1 MAFQLDH
8 LHTLV
13 VLVEEGTFE
22 AAAQRLRLSAS
33 AVSQRI
39 KAMEQAAGQVLIQ
52 RLNPVVPTIAGD
64 IVLRHARQV
73 QLLESDVAT
82 ELGAGLQTGGRTSL
96 ALAVNADSLGTW
108 FLDALAAV
116 PEGSGAVF
124 DIYREDQEHTTSL
137 LRSGAVMAAVTSTA
151 EAVQGCS
158 SVRLGS
164 MRYRAVA
171 SPRYVDIW
179 LGGVAGTAGPG
190 TSGFDLAG
198 PDVAGLEVVGLEVA
212 GPGTVGPGIA
222 GFDLAGPD
230 VAGPDVA
237 GPDLAGLDAAPMVN
251 FDRRD
256 DLQHRFLRGIGGRA
270 ADVPRHHIPTSAD
283 FARAVVLGLGWGL
296 LPEQQCLTELGDG
309 RLVELAPGH
318 PIDVVLYWQRWNI
331 ASRLLD
337 QVTDAVG
344 RVAAASLHP

>member
-1 MAFQLDH
+1 MMAFQLDH

-13 VLVEEGTFE
+13 ALVEEGTFE
-22 AAAQRLRLSAS
+22 AAAQRLRLTAS
-33 AVSQRI
+33 AVSQRV

-52 RLNPVVPTIAGD
+52 RVNPVVPTAAGD

-73 QLLESDVAT
+73 QLLEGDVAT
-82 ELGAGLQTGGRTSL
+82 ELGAGLQPGGRTSL
-96 ALAVNADSLGTW
+96 PLAVNADCLGTW

-116 PEGSGAVF
+116 PADSGAVF

-137 LRSGAVMAAVTSTA
+137 LRSGTVMAAVTSTA

-171 SPRYVDIW
+171 SPRFVGAW
-179 LGGVAGTAGPG
+179 LGGVAGTAG
-190 TSGFDLAG
+190 
-198 PDVAGLEVVGLEVA
+198 
-212 GPGTVGPGIA
+212 
-222 GFDLAGPD
+222 
-230 VAGPDVA
+230 
-237 GPDLAGLDAAPMVN
+237 LDTAPMVN

-256 DLQHRFLRGIGGRA
+256 DLQHRFLRNLGGRA
-270 ADVPRHHIPTSAD
+270 TDVPRHHIPTSAD

-337 QVTDAVG
+337 QVTDAVA

>member
-13 VLVEEGTFE
+13 ALVEEGTFE
-22 AAAQRLRLSAS
+22 AAAQRLRLTAS
-33 AVSQRI
+33 AVSQRV

-52 RLNPVVPTIAGD
+52 RVNPVVPTIAGD
-64 IVLRHARQV
+64 VVLRHARQV
-73 QLLESDVAT
+73 QLLEGDVAI

-116 PEGSGAVF
+116 PADSGAVF

-171 SPRYVDIW
+171 SPRFVDAW
-179 LGGVAGTAGPG
+179 LGGVAGPAGPN
-190 TSGFDLAG
+190 
-198 PDVAGLEVVGLEVA
+198 LE
-212 GPGTVGPGIA
+212 
-222 GFDLAGPD
+222 
-230 VAGPDVA
+230 
-237 GPDLAGLDAAPMVN
+237 GLDTAPMVN

-270 ADVPRHHIPTSAD
+270 TDVPRHHIPTSAD

-331 ASRLLD
+331 ASQLLD

>member
-1 MAFQLDH
+1 MMAFQLDH

-13 VLVEEGTFE
+13 ALVEEGTFE
-22 AAAQRLRLSAS
+22 AAAQRLRLTAS
-33 AVSQRI
+33 AVSQRV

-52 RLNPVVPTIAGD
+52 RVNPVVPTIAGD
-64 IVLRHARQV
+64 VVLRHARQV
-73 QLLESDVAT
+73 QLLEGDVAI

-116 PEGSGAVF
+116 PADSGAVF

-158 SVRLGS
+158 SARLGS

-171 SPRYVDIW
+171 SPRFVDAW
-179 LGGVAGTAGPG
+179 LGGVAGPAGPN
-190 TSGFDLAG
+190 
-198 PDVAGLEVVGLEVA
+198 LE
-212 GPGTVGPGIA
+212 
-222 GFDLAGPD
+222 
-230 VAGPDVA
+230 
-237 GPDLAGLDAAPMVN
+237 GLDTAPMVN

-270 ADVPRHHIPTSAD
+270 TDVPRHHIPTSAD

>member
-1 MAFQLDH
+1 MMAFQLDH

-13 VLVEEGTFE
+13 ALVEEGTFE
-22 AAAQRLRLSAS
+22 AAAQRLRLTAS
-33 AVSQRI
+33 AVSQRV

-52 RLNPVVPTIAGD
+52 RVNPVVPTMAGD

-73 QLLESDVAT
+73 QLLEGDVAT
-82 ELGAGLQTGGRTSL
+82 ELGAGLQAGGRTSL

-116 PEGSGAVF
+116 PADSGAVF

-137 LRSGAVMAAVTSTA
+137 LRSGTVMAAVTSTA

-171 SPRYVDIW
+171 SPRFVEAW
-179 LGGVAGTAGPG
+179 LGGVAGSAGLG
-190 TSGFDLAG
+190 LAG
-198 PDVAGLEVVGLEVA
+198 PESAG
-212 GPGTVGPGIA
+212 T
-222 GFDLAGPD
+222 
-230 VAGPDVA
+230 A
-237 GPDLAGLDAAPMVN
+237 GPDLAGLDTAPMVN

-270 ADVPRHHIPTSAD
+270 TDVPRHHIPTSAD

-337 QVTDAVG
+337 QVTDAVT

>member
-1 MAFQLDH
+1 MMAFQLEH

-13 VLVEEGTFE
+13 ALVEEGTFE
-22 AAAQRLRLSAS
+22 AAAQRLRLTAS
-33 AVSQRI
+33 AVSQRV

-52 RLNPVVPTIAGD
+52 RVNPVIPTAAGD

-73 QLLESDVAT
+73 QLLEGDVAT
-82 ELGAGLQTGGRTSL
+82 ALGAGLQPGRHTSL
-96 ALAVNADSLGTW
+96 PLAVNADSLGTW

-116 PEGSGAVF
+116 PADCGAVF
-124 DIYREDQEHTTSL
+124 DIYREDQEHTASL
-137 LRSGAVMAAVTSTA
+137 LRSGTVMAAVTSTA

-171 SPRYVDIW
+171 SPRFVGAW
-179 LGGVAGTAGPG
+179 LGGVAGTAGLD
-190 TSGFDLAG
+190 T
-198 PDVAGLEVVGLEVA
+198 
-212 GPGTVGPGIA
+212 
-222 GFDLAGPD
+222 
-230 VAGPDVA
+230 
-237 GPDLAGLDAAPMVN
+237 AGLDTAGLDTAGLDTAGLDTAGLDTAPMVN

-270 ADVPRHHIPTSAD
+270 TDVPRHHIPTSAD

>member
-13 VLVEEGTFE
+13 ALVEEGTFE
-22 AAAQRLRLSAS
+22 AAAQRLRVTAS
-33 AVSQRI
+33 AVSQRV

-52 RLNPVVPTIAGD
+52 RVNPVIPTAAGD

-73 QLLESDVAT
+73 QLLEGDVAT
-82 ELGAGLQTGGRTSL
+82 ELGAGLQPGGRTSL
-96 ALAVNADSLGTW
+96 PLAVNADCLGTW

-116 PEGSGAVF
+116 PADSGAVF

-137 LRSGAVMAAVTSTA
+137 LRSGTVMAAVTSTA

-158 SVRLGS
+158 SVLLGS

-171 SPRYVDIW
+171 SPRFVDTW
-179 LGGVAGTAGPG
+179 LGGVPG
-190 TSGFDLAG
+190 TSA
-198 PDVAGLEVVGLEVA
+198 
-212 GPGTVGPGIA
+212 
-222 GFDLAGPD
+222 
-230 VAGPDVA
+230 
-237 GPDLAGLDAAPMVN
+237 LDTAPMVN

-270 ADVPRHHIPTSAD
+270 TDVPRHHIPTSAD

-318 PIDVVLYWQRWNI
+318 PTDVVLYWQRWNI

>member
-13 VLVEEGTFE
+13 ALVEEGTFE
-22 AAAQRLRLSAS
+22 AAAQRLRLTAS
-33 AVSQRI
+33 AVSQRV
-39 KAMEQAAGQVLIQ
+39 KAMEQDAGQVLVQ
-52 RLNPVVPTIAGD
+52 RVNPVLPTVAGD

-108 FLDALAAV
+108 LLDALAAV
-116 PEGSGAVF
+116 PTDSGAVF
-124 DIYREDQEHTTSL
+124 DIYLEEQEYTTSL

-158 SVRLGS
+158 SARLGS

-171 SPRYVDIW
+171 SPRCVEAW
-179 LGGVAGTAGPG
+179 LGGVASTAGPD
-190 TSGFDLAG
+190 T
-198 PDVAGLEVVGLEVA
+198 
-212 GPGTVGPGIA
+212 
-222 GFDLAGPD
+222 
-230 VAGPDVA
+230 A
-237 GPDLAGLDAAPMVN
+237 GPDLAGLDTAPMVN

-256 DLQHRFLRGIGGRA
+256 DLQHRFLRSIGGRA

-296 LPEQQCLTELGDG
+296 LPEQQCLTEIGDG

-344 RVAAASLHP
+344 RVAAASLYP

>member
-1 MAFQLDH
+1 MPFQIDH

-13 VLVEEGTFE
+13 ALVEEGTFE
-22 AAAQRLRLSAS
+22 AAAQRLRLTAS

-52 RLNPVVPTIAGD
+52 RVNPVVPTIAGD
-64 IVLRHARQV
+64 VVLRHARQV

-82 ELGAGLQTGGRTSL
+82 ELGAGLQPGGRTSL

-116 PEGSGAVF
+116 PAESRAVF

-158 SVRLGS
+158 SARLGS

-171 SPRYVDIW
+171 SPRFVAAW
-179 LGGVAGTAGPG
+179 LGGDSGAAGSSAAGPNA
-190 TSGFDLAG
+190 AG
-198 PDVAGLEVVGLEVA
+198 PSAGRSSAAGSSAA
-212 GPGTVGPGIA
+212 GPSAAGSNRTGI
-222 GFDLAGPD
+222 
-230 VAGPDVA
+230 
-237 GPDLAGLDAAPMVN
+237 DLAGLATAPMVN

-256 DLQHRFLRGIGGRA
+256 ELQHRFLRGIGGRVT
-270 ADVPRHHIPTSAD
+270 DVPRHHIPTSAD

>member
-13 VLVEEGTFE
+13 ALVEEGTFE
-22 AAAQRLRLSAS
+22 AAAQRLRLTAS
-33 AVSQRI
+33 AVSQRV

-52 RLNPVVPTIAGD
+52 RVNPVVPTAAGD
-64 IVLRHARQV
+64 VVLRHARQV

-116 PEGSGAVF
+116 PADSGVVF

-158 SVRLGS
+158 STRLGS

-171 SPRYVDIW
+171 SPRFVDAW
-179 LGGVAGTAGPG
+179 LGGVAGGARPDNAAPG
-190 TSGFDLAG
+190 L
-198 PDVAGLEVVGLEVA
+198 
-212 GPGTVGPGIA
+212 
-222 GFDLAGPD
+222 
-230 VAGPDVA
+230 A
-237 GPDLAGLDAAPMVN
+237 GPDLAGLDTAPMVN

-270 ADVPRHHIPTSAD
+270 TDVPRQHIPTSAD
-283 FARAVVLGLGWGL
+283 FARAVILGLGWGL

>member
-13 VLVEEGTFE
+13 ALVEEGTFE
-22 AAAQRLRLSAS
+22 AAAQRLRLTAS
-33 AVSQRI
+33 AVSQRV

-52 RLNPVVPTIAGD
+52 RVNPVVPTMAGD

-73 QLLESDVAT
+73 QLLEGDVAT
-82 ELGAGLQTGGRTSL
+82 ELGAGLQAGGRTSL

-116 PEGSGAVF
+116 PADSGAVF

-137 LRSGAVMAAVTSTA
+137 LRSGTVMAAVTSTA

-171 SPRYVDIW
+171 SPRFVEAW
-179 LGGVAGTAGPG
+179 LGGVAGSAGLG
-190 TSGFDLAG
+190 LAG
-198 PDVAGLEVVGLEVA
+198 PESAG
-212 GPGTVGPGIA
+212 T
-222 GFDLAGPD
+222 
-230 VAGPDVA
+230 A
-237 GPDLAGLDAAPMVN
+237 GPDLAGLDTAPMVN

-270 ADVPRHHIPTSAD
+270 TDVPRHHIPTTAD

-318 PIDVVLYWQRWNI
+318 PVDVVLYWQRWNI

-337 QVTDAVG
+337 QVTNAVT

>member
-1 MAFQLDH
+1 MMAFQLDH

-13 VLVEEGTFE
+13 ALVEEGTFE

-33 AVSQRI
+33 AVSQRV

-52 RLNPVVPTIAGD
+52 RVNPVVPTAAGD

-73 QLLESDVAT
+73 QLLGSDVAT

-96 ALAVNADSLGTW
+96 AVAVNADSLGTW

-116 PEGSGAVF
+116 PVDSGAVF

-158 SVRLGS
+158 SARLGS

-171 SPRYVDIW
+171 SPRFVEAW
-179 LGGVAGTAGPG
+179 LGGVAGTAGQG
-190 TSGFDLAG
+190 LAG
-198 PDVAGLEVVGLEVA
+198 PN
-212 GPGTVGPGIA
+212 
-222 GFDLAGPD
+222 
-230 VAGPDVA
+230 
-237 GPDLAGLDAAPMVN
+237 LAGLDTAPMVN

-270 ADVPRHHIPTSAD
+270 TDVPRHHIPTSAD

-337 QVTDAVG
+337 QVTDVVG

>member
-13 VLVEEGTFE
+13 ALVEEGTFE
-22 AAAQRLRLSAS
+22 AAAQRLRLTAS
-33 AVSQRI
+33 AVSQRV

-52 RLNPVVPTIAGD
+52 RVNPVVPTTAGD

-82 ELGAGLQTGGRTSL
+82 ELGAGLQAGGRTSL

-158 SVRLGS
+158 SARLGS

-171 SPRYVDIW
+171 SPRFVDAW
-179 LGGVAGTAGPG
+179 LGGVAGTAG
-190 TSGFDLAG
+190 SGLTAPNLAA
-198 PDVAGLEVVGLEVA
+198 PN
-212 GPGTVGPGIA
+212 
-222 GFDLAGPD
+222 
-230 VAGPDVA
+230 
-237 GPDLAGLDAAPMVN
+237 LAGLDTAPMVN

-270 ADVPRHHIPTSAD
+270 TDVPRHHIPTSAD
-283 FARAVVLGLGWGL
+283 FARAVILGLGWGL

-309 RLVELAPGH
+309 RLV
-318 PIDVVLYWQRWNI
+318 
-331 ASRLLD
+331 
-337 QVTDAVG
+337 
-344 RVAAASLHP
+344 

>member
-13 VLVEEGTFE
+13 ALVEEGTFE
-22 AAAQRLRLSAS
+22 AAAQRLRLTAS
-33 AVSQRI
+33 AVSQRV
-39 KAMEQAAGQVLIQ
+39 KAMEQDAGQVLVQ
-52 RLNPVVPTIAGD
+52 RVNPVLPTIAGD

-108 FLDALAAV
+108 LLDALAAV
-116 PEGSGAVF
+116 PTDSGAVF
-124 DIYREDQEHTTSL
+124 DIYREDQEHTNSL
-137 LRSGAVMAAVTSTA
+137 LRSVAVMAAVTSTA

-158 SVRLGS
+158 SARLGS

-171 SPRYVDIW
+171 SPRFVEAW
-179 LGGVAGTAGPG
+179 LGGVASTAGP
-190 TSGFDLAG
+190 DLAG
-198 PDVAGLEVVGLEVA
+198 PDLA
-212 GPGTVGPGIA
+212 GP
-222 GFDLAGPD
+222 DLAGPD
-230 VAGPDVA
+230 TA
-237 GPDLAGLDAAPMVN
+237 GPDLAGLDTAPMVN

-256 DLQHRFLRGIGGRA
+256 DLQHRFLRSIGGRA

-296 LPEQQCLTELGDG
+296 LPEQQCLTEIGDG

-331 ASRLLD
+331 ASRLLN

>member
-13 VLVEEGTFE
+13 ALVEEGTFE
-22 AAAQRLRLSAS
+22 AAAQRLRLTAS
-33 AVSQRI
+33 AVSQRV

-52 RLNPVVPTIAGD
+52 RVNPVVPTIAGD
-64 IVLRHARQV
+64 VVLRHARQV
-73 QLLESDVAT
+73 QLLEGDVAI

-116 PEGSGAVF
+116 PADSGAVF

-158 SVRLGS
+158 SARLGS

-171 SPRYVDIW
+171 SPRFVDAW
-179 LGGVAGTAGPG
+179 LGGVAGPAGPN
-190 TSGFDLAG
+190 
-198 PDVAGLEVVGLEVA
+198 LE
-212 GPGTVGPGIA
+212 
-222 GFDLAGPD
+222 
-230 VAGPDVA
+230 
-237 GPDLAGLDAAPMVN
+237 GLDTAPMVN

-270 ADVPRHHIPTSAD
+270 TDVPRHHIPTSAD

-309 RLVELAPGH
+309 RLVELVPGH

-331 ASRLLD
+331 ASQLLD

>member
-82 ELGAGLQTGGRTSL
+82 ELGAGLQAGGRTSL

-137 LRSGAVMAAVTSTA
+137 LRSGTVMAAVTSTA

-171 SPRYVDIW
+171 SPRFVAAW
-179 LGGVAGTAGPG
+179 LGGVAGSAGPGVSGPGTAGPG
-190 TSGFDLAG
+190 VL
-198 PDVAGLEVVGLEVA
+198 
-212 GPGTVGPGIA
+212 GPGTA
-222 GFDLAGPD
+222 GL
-230 VAGPDVA
+230 
-237 GPDLAGLDAAPMVN
+237 DLAGLDRAGLDRAGLDLAGLDTAPMVN

-270 ADVPRHHIPTSAD
+270 TDVPRHHIPTSAD

-309 RLVELAPGH
+309 RLRDLAPGH

-337 QVTDAVG
+337 QVTDAVR
-344 RVAAASLHP
+344 RVAAASLHL

>member
-1 MAFQLDH
+1 MMAFQLDH

-13 VLVEEGTFE
+13 ALVEEGTFE
-22 AAAQRLRLSAS
+22 AAAQRLRLTAS
-33 AVSQRI
+33 AVSQRV

-52 RLNPVVPTIAGD
+52 RVNPVVPTAAGD

-171 SPRYVDIW
+171 SPRFIDAW
-179 LGGVAGTAGPG
+179 LGGVAGTAGL
-190 TSGFDLAG
+190 DRAG
-198 PDVAGLEVVGLEVA
+198 PNPAGPNHAGPNPAGPNPAGPNAAGL
-212 GPGTVGPGIA
+212 
-222 GFDLAGPD
+222 
-230 VAGPDVA
+230 
-237 GPDLAGLDAAPMVN
+237 DLAGLDTAPMVN

-270 ADVPRHHIPTSAD
+270 TDVPRHHIPTSAD
-283 FARAVVLGLGWGL
+283 FARAVILGLGWGL
-296 LPEQQCLTELGDG
+296 LPEQQCLTELADG

-344 RVAAASLHP
+344 RVAAAS

>member
-13 VLVEEGTFE
+13 ALVEEGTFE
-22 AAAQRLRLSAS
+22 AAAQRLRLTAS
-33 AVSQRI
+33 AVSQRV

-52 RLNPVVPTIAGD
+52 RVNPVVPTIAGD
-64 IVLRHARQV
+64 VVLRHARQV

-108 FLDALAAV
+108 FLDALAAM
-116 PEGSGAVF
+116 PADSGAVF

-158 SVRLGS
+158 STRLGS

-171 SPRYVDIW
+171 SPRFVEAW
-179 LGGVAGTAGPG
+179 LGGVAAN
-190 TSGFDLAG
+190 
-198 PDVAGLEVVGLEVA
+198 VA
-212 GPGTVGPGIA
+212 
-222 GFDLAGPD
+222 
-230 VAGPDVA
+230 
-237 GPDLAGLDAAPMVN
+237 PDLAGLDTAPMVN

-256 DLQHRFLRGIGGRA
+256 DLQHRFLRGLGGRA
-270 ADVPRHHIPTSAD
+270 TDVPRHHIPTSAD

-296 LPEQQCLTELGDG
+296 LPEQQCLTEIGDG
-309 RLVELAPGH
+309 RLVVLAPGH

>member
-1 MAFQLDH
+1 MMAFQLDH

-13 VLVEEGTFE
+13 ALVEEGTFE
-22 AAAQRLRLSAS
+22 AAAQRLRLTAS
-33 AVSQRI
+33 AVSQRV

-52 RLNPVVPTIAGD
+52 RVNPVVPTIAGD
-64 IVLRHARQV
+64 VVLRHARQV
-73 QLLESDVAT
+73 QLLEGDVAI

-116 PEGSGAVF
+116 PADSGAVF

-158 SVRLGS
+158 SARLGS

-171 SPRYVDIW
+171 SPRFVDAW
-179 LGGVAGTAGPG
+179 LGGVAGPAGPN
-190 TSGFDLAG
+190 
-198 PDVAGLEVVGLEVA
+198 LE
-212 GPGTVGPGIA
+212 
-222 GFDLAGPD
+222 
-230 VAGPDVA
+230 
-237 GPDLAGLDAAPMVN
+237 GLDTAPMVN

-270 ADVPRHHIPTSAD
+270 TDVPRHHIPTSAD

-331 ASRLLD
+331 ASQLLD

>member
-1 MAFQLDH
+1 MMAFQLDH

-13 VLVEEGTFE
+13 ALVEEGTFE
-22 AAAQRLRLSAS
+22 AAAQRLRLTAS
-33 AVSQRI
+33 AVSQRV
-39 KAMEQAAGQVLIQ
+39 KAMEQDAGQVLVQ
-52 RLNPVVPTIAGD
+52 RVNPVLPTVAGD

-108 FLDALAAV
+108 LLDALAAV
-116 PEGSGAVF
+116 PTDSGAVF
-124 DIYREDQEHTTSL
+124 DIYLEEQEYTTSL

-158 SVRLGS
+158 SARLGS

-171 SPRYVDIW
+171 SPRCVEAW
-179 LGGVAGTAGPG
+179 LGGVASTAGPD
-190 TSGFDLAG
+190 T
-198 PDVAGLEVVGLEVA
+198 
-212 GPGTVGPGIA
+212 
-222 GFDLAGPD
+222 
-230 VAGPDVA
+230 A
-237 GPDLAGLDAAPMVN
+237 GPDLAGLDTAPMVN

-256 DLQHRFLRGIGGRA
+256 DLQHRFLRSIGGRA

-296 LPEQQCLTELGDG
+296 LPEQQCLTEIGDG

-344 RVAAASLHP
+344 RVAAASLYP

>member
-13 VLVEEGTFE
+13 ALVEEGTFE
-22 AAAQRLRLSAS
+22 AAAQRLRLTAS
-33 AVSQRI
+33 AVSQRV

-52 RLNPVVPTIAGD
+52 RVNPVVPTIAGD
-64 IVLRHARQV
+64 VVLRHARQV

-96 ALAVNADSLGTW
+96 AVAVNADSLGTW

-116 PEGSGAVF
+116 PAESGAVF

-158 SVRLGS
+158 STRLGS

-171 SPRYVDIW
+171 SPRFVDAW
-179 LGGVAGTAGPG
+179 LGGVAGAG
-190 TSGFDLAG
+190 SDLAG
-198 PDVAGLEVVGLEVA
+198 S
-212 GPGTVGPGIA
+212 
-222 GFDLAGPD
+222 DLAGSGLTGSD
-230 VAGPDVA
+230 LA
-237 GPDLAGLDAAPMVN
+237 GPDLAGLDTAPMVN

-270 ADVPRHHIPTSAD
+270 TDVPRHHIPTSAD

-309 RLVELAPGH
+309 RLVELAPRH

-344 RVAAASLHP
+344 RGAAASLHP

>member
-8 LHTLV
+8 LRTLV
-13 VLVEEGTFE
+13 ALVEEGTFE
-22 AAAQRLRLSAS
+22 AAAQRLRVTAS
-33 AVSQRI
+33 AVSQRV

-52 RLNPVVPTIAGD
+52 RVNPVVPTAAGD

-82 ELGAGLQTGGRTSL
+82 ELGAGLQAGGRTSL

-116 PEGSGAVF
+116 PADSGAVF

-158 SVRLGS
+158 STRLGS

-171 SPRYVDIW
+171 SPRFVDAW
-179 LGGVAGTAGPG
+179 LGGVAGG
-190 TSGFDLAG
+190 S
-198 PDVAGLEVVGLEVA
+198 
-212 GPGTVGPGIA
+212 
-222 GFDLAGPD
+222 
-230 VAGPDVA
+230 A
-237 GPDLAGLDAAPMVN
+237 GPDLAGLDLSGLDTAPMVN

-256 DLQHRFLRGIGGRA
+256 DLQHRFLRGLGGRA
-270 ADVPRHHIPTSAD
+270 TDVPRHHIPTSAD

-337 QVTDAVG
+337 QVTEAVG

>member
-1 MAFQLDH
+1 MAFQLEH

-13 VLVEEGTFE
+13 ALVEEGTFE
-22 AAAQRLRLSAS
+22 AAAQRLRLTAS

-52 RLNPVVPTIAGD
+52 RVNPVIPTAAGD

-73 QLLESDVAT
+73 QLLEGDVAT
-82 ELGAGLQTGGRTSL
+82 ELGAGLQPGGRTSL
-96 ALAVNADSLGTW
+96 PLAVNADCLGTW

-116 PEGSGAVF
+116 PAESGAVF

-137 LRSGAVMAAVTSTA
+137 LRSGTVMAAVTSTA

-158 SVRLGS
+158 SARLGT

-171 SPRYVDIW
+171 SPRFVDAW
-179 LGGVAGTAGPG
+179 LGGVAGTAGLG
-190 TSGFDLAG
+190 T
-198 PDVAGLEVVGLEVA
+198 
-212 GPGTVGPGIA
+212 
-222 GFDLAGPD
+222 
-230 VAGPDVA
+230 
-237 GPDLAGLDAAPMVN
+237 AGLDTAGLGTAPMVN

-270 ADVPRHHIPTSAD
+270 TDVPRHHIPTSAD

>member
-13 VLVEEGTFE
+13 ALVEEGTFE
-22 AAAQRLRLSAS
+22 AAAQRLRLTAS
-33 AVSQRI
+33 AVSQRV

-52 RLNPVVPTIAGD
+52 RVNPVVPTAAGD

-73 QLLESDVAT
+73 QLLEGDVAT
-82 ELGAGLQTGGRTSL
+82 ALGAGLQPGGRTSL
-96 ALAVNADSLGTW
+96 PLAVNADSLGTW

-116 PEGSGAVF
+116 PADSGAVF

-137 LRSGAVMAAVTSTA
+137 LRSGTVMAAVTSTA

-171 SPRYVDIW
+171 SPRFVDAW
-179 LGGVAGTAGPG
+179 LGGTAGTAG
-190 TSGFDLAG
+190 
-198 PDVAGLEVVGLEVA
+198 
-212 GPGTVGPGIA
+212 
-222 GFDLAGPD
+222 
-230 VAGPDVA
+230 
-237 GPDLAGLDAAPMVN
+237 LDTAPMVN

-270 ADVPRHHIPTSAD
+270 TDVPRHHIPTTAD

>member
-13 VLVEEGTFE
+13 ALVEEGTFE
-22 AAAQRLRLSAS
+22 AAAQRLRLTAS
-33 AVSQRI
+33 AVSQRV
-39 KAMEQAAGQVLIQ
+39 KAMEQDAGQVLVQ
-52 RLNPVVPTIAGD
+52 RVNPVVPTAAGD
-64 IVLRHARQV
+64 VVLRHARQV

-116 PEGSGAVF
+116 PADSGAVF

-158 SVRLGS
+158 SSRLGS

-171 SPRYVDIW
+171 SPRFVDAW
-179 LGGVAGTAGPG
+179 LGGVADTPG
-190 TSGFDLAG
+190 LAG
-198 PDVAGLEVVGLEVA
+198 RARPN
-212 GPGTVGPGIA
+212 
-222 GFDLAGPD
+222 
-230 VAGPDVA
+230 
-237 GPDLAGLDAAPMVN
+237 LAGLDTAPMVN

-270 ADVPRHHIPTSAD
+270 TDVPRHHIPTSAD

>member
-1 MAFQLDH
+1 
-8 LHTLV
+8 
-13 VLVEEGTFE
+13 
-22 AAAQRLRLSAS
+22 
-33 AVSQRI
+33 
-39 KAMEQAAGQVLIQ
+39 MEQAAGQVLIQ

-82 ELGAGLQTGGRTSL
+82 ELGAGLQAGGRTSL

-137 LRSGAVMAAVTSTA
+137 LRSGTVMAAVPSTA

-171 SPRYVDIW
+171 SPRFVAAW
-179 LGGVAGTAGPG
+179 LGGVAGSAGPGVSGPGTAGPG
-190 TSGFDLAG
+190 VL
-198 PDVAGLEVVGLEVA
+198 
-212 GPGTVGPGIA
+212 GPGTA
-222 GFDLAGPD
+222 GL
-230 VAGPDVA
+230 
-237 GPDLAGLDAAPMVN
+237 DLAGLDLAGLDTAPMVN

-270 ADVPRHHIPTSAD
+270 TDVPRHHIPTSAD

-309 RLVELAPGH
+309 RLMDLAPGH

-337 QVTDAVG
+337 QVTDSVR
-344 RVAAASLHP
+344 RVAAASLHL

>member
-13 VLVEEGTFE
+13 ALVEEGTFE
-22 AAAQRLRLSAS
+22 AAAQRLRLTAS

-39 KAMEQAAGQVLIQ
+39 KALEQAAGQVLIQ
-52 RLNPVVPTIAGD
+52 RVNPVIPTTAGD

-73 QLLESDVAT
+73 QLLEGDVAL
-82 ELGAGLQTGGRTSL
+82 ELGAGLQPGGRTSL
-96 ALAVNADSLGTW
+96 PLAVNADCLGTW

-116 PEGSGAVF
+116 PAESGAVF

-137 LRSGAVMAAVTSTA
+137 LRSGTVMAAVTSTA

-158 SVRLGS
+158 SARLGS

-171 SPRYVDIW
+171 SPRFVDAW
-179 LGGVAGTAGPG
+179 LGAVAGTAG
-190 TSGFDLAG
+190 
-198 PDVAGLEVVGLEVA
+198 
-212 GPGTVGPGIA
+212 
-222 GFDLAGPD
+222 
-230 VAGPDVA
+230 
-237 GPDLAGLDAAPMVN
+237 LDRAPMVN

-270 ADVPRHHIPTSAD
+270 TDVPRHHIPTSAD

-296 LPEQQCLTELGDG
+296 LPEQQCLTELDDG
-309 RLVELAPGH
+309 RLVQLAPGH
-318 PIDVVLYWQRWNI
+318 PIDVVLYWQRWNM

-337 QVTDAVG
+337 QVTDVVG

>member
-13 VLVEEGTFE
+13 ALVEEGTFE
-22 AAAQRLRLSAS
+22 AAAQRLRLTAS
-33 AVSQRI
+33 AVSQRV

-52 RLNPVVPTIAGD
+52 RVNPVVPTIAGD
-64 IVLRHARQV
+64 VVLRHARQV
-73 QLLESDVAT
+73 QLLESDLAT

-108 FLDALAAV
+108 FLDALVAV
-116 PEGSGAVF
+116 PADSGVVF

-137 LRSGAVMAAVTSTA
+137 LRSGTVMAAVTSTA

-158 SVRLGS
+158 SARLGS

-171 SPRYVDIW
+171 SPRFVEAW
-179 LGGVAGTAGPG
+179 LGGTADPSGPG
-190 TSGFDLAG
+190 LAK
-198 PDVAGLEVVGLEVA
+198 PGLAEPGLA
-212 GPGTVGPGIA
+212 KPGLAKPG
-222 GFDLAGPD
+222 LAEPGLAEPGL
-230 VAGPDVA
+230 AKPG
-237 GPDLAGLDAAPMVN
+237 LAGLDTAPMVN

-270 ADVPRHHIPTSAD
+270 TDVPRHHIPTSAD

-318 PIDVVLYWQRWNI
+318 PINVVLYWQRWNI
-331 ASRLLD
+331 SSRLLD